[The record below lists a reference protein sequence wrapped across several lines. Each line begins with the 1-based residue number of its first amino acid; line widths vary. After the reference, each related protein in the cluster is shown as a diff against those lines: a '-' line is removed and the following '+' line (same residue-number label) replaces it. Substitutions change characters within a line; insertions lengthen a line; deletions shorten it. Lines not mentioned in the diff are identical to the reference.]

1 MKNRLILF
9 ETLTN
14 VELNEENYEINRNIE
29 NLMTIALWEFFWL
42 KVFNPLILKI
52 TMVCMLPWQ
61 Q

>member
-42 KVFNPLILKI
+42 KVFNPLILRI